1 MEGALVVNFTRE
13 PIIESIITPKEGCKL
28 VVRNSKGVGQE
39 EYFVD
44 ALEIV
49 SFGNALFYRSNEK
62 PKSFLL
68 PVTDYEVLEVRDTR
82 LVLKNISPSP
92 RLSKSDRNIA
102 KKEPSDNTASS
113 LPGNV
118 VEVRQEKR
126 RRRTRRKKDREEGS
140 KKTAEEAPSTEE
152 NTSSKEKTSNDKSAK
167 PSSKQNS
174 QSPSKEEVPETK
186 VSTEELKKML
196 VPPPILISDTISRYK
211 EYDEEQEKAQKSRK
225 SKGGKNTSSEMV
237 VESEEMTLSISNDS
251 DTPAEPFANDDVAS
265 ISLSE
270 REQAMALENDSETKK
285 PAAVSPEKKEDS
297 DTEV

>member
-1 MEGALVVNFTRE
+1 MVNFTRE

-140 KKTAEEAPSTEE
+140 KKPAEETSSTEE
-152 NTSSKEKTSNDKSAK
+152 AAPAKEKASNDKPAK
-167 PSSKQNS
+167 QAPKQSSQAS
-174 QSPSKEEVPETK
+174 TKEEAPETK

-211 EYDEEQEKAQKSRK
+211 EYDEEQEKAQKSK
-225 SKGGKNTSSEMV
+225 KGKGGKKASSEMV

-251 DTPAEPFANDDVAS
+251 DTSAEPFTNEDVAS

-270 REQAMALENDSETKK
+270 REQAMALENDPEAKK
-285 PAAVSPEKKEDS
+285 PAAVTPEKKDDP
-297 DTEV
+297 DTEG